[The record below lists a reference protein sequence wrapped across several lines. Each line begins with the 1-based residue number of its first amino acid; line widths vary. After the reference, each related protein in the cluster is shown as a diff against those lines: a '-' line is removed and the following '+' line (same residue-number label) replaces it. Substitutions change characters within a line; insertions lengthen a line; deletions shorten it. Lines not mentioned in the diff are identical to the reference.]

1 VGDQE
6 SQQQKAI
13 RLLTRQLV
21 ELQLV
26 RTRNYTHPDFKV
38 WRDTTM
44 IVLEEF
50 LGPES
55 HHTIRVRDTRFYGPV
70 SRVPY
75 GITIRPGYIS
85 PRDADPFMRAC
96 ETTDASLK
104 AAIRHVQDFGVYIA
118 QAKPATSKAS
128 GRGKVGSG
136 GINQT
141 FHAPVTMNRAIA
153 TGSAIQKIGHM
164 GDETGSSLKEIAAL
178 LQQSEDLTPRQVKEG
193 LAHIEAVASEVEK
206 PEAKRDWKSILES
219 GKAILELAGK
229 ATDLAAKFAPYTPA
243 VLGFVEKAKHY
254 L

>member
-1 VGDQE
+1 VPDQE
-6 SQQQKAI
+6 SPHQKAV

-26 RTRNYTHPDFKV
+26 RTRNYRHPDFKV

-85 PRDADPFMRAC
+85 PRDADAFMRAC

-104 AAIRHVQDFGVYIA
+104 AAIQHVEDFGVYNA
-118 QAKPATSKAS
+118 HAKPAASKA

-136 GINQT
+136 GVTQT
-141 FHAPVTMNRAIA
+141 FHAPVTMNQAIA
-153 TGSAIQKIGHM
+153 TDNAIQKIGHM
-164 GDETGSSLKEIAAL
+164 GDETGSTLKEIAAL
-178 LQQSEDLTPRQVKEG
+178 LRQSEDLTPRQVKAG
-193 LAHIEAVASEVEK
+193 LSDIQTLAEEMQK
-206 PEAKRDWKSILES
+206 PEAKRNWKAVFERGQSVLDITS
-219 GKAILELAGK
+219 KAIDLGHKLA
-229 ATDLAAKFAPYTPA
+229 TYTPA
-243 VLGFVEKAKHY
+243 IAALVANAKH
-254 L
+254 LL